1 MSEEV
6 TIASVSE
13 PGTRAGL
20 AQDLRRLGLAPGGVM
35 LVHSSLSS
43 LGWVNGGPV
52 AVIQA
57 LQDVLTEEGTL
68 VMPAHSSGN
77 SDPAFWENPPIP
89 ESWHETV
96 RSTMPLYD
104 PQRTPTRGL
113 GQVAELFRTW
123 PDVLRSAHP
132 QMSFAAWGKQA
143 RYITE
148 GHELAFGLGD
158 SSPLARVYD
167 LDGHVLLIG
176 AGYDSNTS
184 LHLAEFRAPD
194 PRLTTSGAPWI
205 ENGKRIWKT
214 FPEIDFQD
222 DVFPDIGRDFES
234 ERDVRIGKVAAADC
248 RLMSQRELVD
258 FATTWI
264 AARRLLK
271 PGGSSQT
278 GQG

>member
-1 MSEEV
+1 MSEEE
-6 TIASVSE
+6 TIASVNE
-13 PGTRAGL
+13 PGTHDGL
-20 AQDLRRLGLAPGGVM
+20 AHDFRRLGLAPGGVV

-57 LQDVLTEEGTL
+57 LQDVLTAEGTL

-77 SDPAFWENPPIP
+77 SDPANWWNPPIP

-96 RSTMPLYD
+96 RRTMPLYD
-104 PQRTPTRGL
+104 PQRTPTNGIGR
-113 GQVAELFRTW
+113 VAELFRTW
-123 PDVLRSAHP
+123 PDVLRSDHP
-132 QMSFAAWGKQA
+132 QVSFAAWGKQA
-143 RYITE
+143 HFITE
-148 GHELAFGLGD
+148 GHELAFGLGEG
-158 SSPLARVYD
+158 SPLARVYD

-194 PRLTTSGAPWI
+194 PPLTTSGAPWM

-222 DVFPDIGRDFES
+222 DLFPDIGRDFES
-234 ERDVRIGKVAAADC
+234 GRDVRIGKVAAADC

-264 AARRLLK
+264 SARRR
-271 PGGSSQT
+271 SQT
-278 GQG
+278 AA

>member
-1 MSEEV
+1 MSEEK

-13 PGTRAGL
+13 PATRDSL
-20 AQDLRRLGLAPGGVM
+20 AHDFRRLGLAPGGVV

-43 LGWVNGGPV
+43 LGWVNGGPL

-96 RSTMPLYD
+96 RRTMPLFD

-113 GQVAELFRTW
+113 GRVAELFRTW
-123 PDVLRSAHP
+123 PDVLRSGHP

-143 RYITE
+143 RFITE

-167 LDGHVLLIG
+167 LDGDVLLIG

-184 LHLAEFRAPD
+184 LHLAEYRAPD
-194 PRLTTSGAPWI
+194 RLLTTSGAPWM

-222 DVFPDIGRDFES
+222 DVFPDIGRAFES
-234 ERDVRIGKVAAADC
+234 EHDLRIGKVAAADC

-258 FATTWI
+258 FAIAWI
-264 AARRLLK
+264 SARRR
-271 PGGSSQT
+271 SQAA
-278 GQG
+278 G